1 VDEYRKKLKTKSLK
15 LKANEILATFTG
27 KPAKIGG
34 SLGRTEATGRGG
46 VYILQELLAKLK
58 SSKHEARNSKQVRN
72 SNVSTSKRFGFR
84 ISDFGFPQ
92 SIRIAVQGMG
102 NVGYYFA
109 KLAREQ
115 GFRIVALSDSKGGII
130 VNEKLKT
137 KNLRIDEVMKWKKKT
152 GSVVGFPGTTQ
163 ITNDELLTT
172 DCDILVPSALESVIS
187 EKNAGEIRAKV
198 IIEMANGPVTP
209 EADEILA
216 KRGVFLVPDI
226 LANSGGV
233 TVSYFE
239 WLQNLKKQKWAE
251 EKVNLELKKNLTQV
265 FDDAW
270 QISKKHGVDLRI
282 AAYILA
288 VDRIIKGE

>member
-1 VDEYRKKLKTKSLK
+1 
-15 LKANEILATFTG
+15 
-27 KPAKIGG
+27 
-34 SLGRTEATGRGG
+34 
-46 VYILQELLAKLK
+46 
-58 SSKHEARNSKQVRN
+58 
-72 SNVSTSKRFGFR
+72 
-84 ISDFGFPQ
+84 
-92 SIRIAVQGMG
+92 MG
-102 NVGYYFA
+102 NVGFYFA
-109 KLAREQ
+109 KLAQEQ
-115 GFRIVALSDSKGGII
+115 GFEIVALSDSKGGII
-130 VNEKLKT
+130 ANEKFKI
-137 KNLRIDEVMKWKKKT
+137 KNLMVDEVMNWKKKT

-163 ITNDELLTT
+163 ITNDQLLIT
-172 DCDILVPSALESVIS
+172 DCDILVPSALENVIS
-187 EKNAGEIRAKV
+187 KENAAKIKARV

>member
-1 VDEYRKKLKTKSLK
+1 
-15 LKANEILATFTG
+15 
-27 KPAKIGG
+27 
-34 SLGRTEATGRGG
+34 
-46 VYILQELLAKLK
+46 
-58 SSKHEARNSKQVRN
+58 
-72 SNVSTSKRFGFR
+72 
-84 ISDFGFPQ
+84 
-92 SIRIAVQGMG
+92 
-102 NVGYYFA
+102 
-109 KLAREQ
+109 
-115 GFRIVALSDSKGGII
+115 
-130 VNEKLKT
+130 
-137 KNLRIDEVMKWKKKT
+137 
-152 GSVVGFPGTTQ
+152 
-163 ITNDELLTT
+163 
-172 DCDILVPSALESVIS
+172 LVPSALESVIS